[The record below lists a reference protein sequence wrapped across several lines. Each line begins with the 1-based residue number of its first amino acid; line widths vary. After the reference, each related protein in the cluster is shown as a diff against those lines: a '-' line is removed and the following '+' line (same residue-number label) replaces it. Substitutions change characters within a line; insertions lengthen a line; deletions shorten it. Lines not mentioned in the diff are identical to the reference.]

1 MLPKIFF
8 KKITA
13 LLLSPKYNFID
24 LMISGNSRSMLN
36 MNCMKVC
43 AQSLQSPPSNNG
55 SSNLIFCVNVQKNQ
69 KRCMNRRKD
78 TINTNSYLAIT
89 LEAGTNVFAEDVTS
103 ILKDSQIIFHNTVAN
118 YRQEYVNHTN
128 AVRRYFRDKII
139 RLTFQF
145 CGLEPI

>member
-1 MLPKIFF
+1 MLPKILF

-24 LMISGNSRSMLN
+24 SIISGNSRSMLN

-43 AQSLQSPPSNNG
+43 AQSSQSPPSNNG

-69 KRCMNRRKD
+69 KIRMNRGRRD
-78 TINTNSYLAIT
+78 TINTNSYLAIRQ
-89 LEAGTNVFAEDVTS
+89 EASTNVFAKNVAS
-103 ILKDSQIIFHNTVAN
+103 VLKNSQIIFHDTVAN

-128 AVRRYFRDKII
+128 AVSRYFRDKFI
-139 RLTFQF
+139 RFTFRIVW
-145 CGLEPI
+145 P

>member
-1 MLPKIFF
+1 
-8 KKITA
+8 
-13 LLLSPKYNFID
+13 
-24 LMISGNSRSMLN
+24 
-36 MNCMKVC
+36 
-43 AQSLQSPPSNNG
+43 
-55 SSNLIFCVNVQKNQ
+55 
-69 KRCMNRRKD
+69 MNRRKD

-139 RLTFQF
+139 RLTFEF